1 MNTFL
6 VILLLVAMLMVVVSL
21 VRGIVAFLKSTRID
35 LESGEQVDAT
45 EMQLKQNRAMMARVK
60 WQAVAIVI
68 IAVILAV
75 AGGGN

>member
-6 VILLLVAMLMVVVSL
+6 VILLLAAMVMVVVSL
-21 VRGIVAFLKSTRID
+21 VRGIVAFLKSTKVD
-35 LESGEQVDAT
+35 LESGEQADAT